1 VTNYRREGQEGQE
14 GREGPEHPAR
24 PECPDRWGWRYP
36 DHSLIPGI
44 HRLRCGL
51 AAAALLALAAAAC
64 DDSPTRPTG
73 TLTIS
78 CPASQTVQSLDGNPV
93 AVTFAAP
100 VVTGG
105 TPPVTT
111 TCTRQ
116 SGSRFDVGSTDV
128 ACTARDAAQH
138 TASCSFRVT
147 VVAPPKLSATKFLA
161 FGDSMTEGEIPT
173 TCSLGAPP
181 VSRCAMAASLTLSEW
196 LLDTRQLRAEA
207 IVSSASYPSKLAA
220 LLASRYSSQSMV
232 VVNAGKGGEMAVDG
246 ADRLPG
252 VLTMQAP
259 EVLLLLEG
267 INDIHKPGRSQA
279 ASIGPL
285 VQALRT
291 MIHDARS
298 RGARVFVSTLLPE
311 DKCGCRAFDF
321 VDGRDD
327 IVAANAQI
335 RVMAASEG
343 VVLVDL
349 YPGFAGQ
356 TTALLSF
363 DGLHPNE
370 AGYAKMAEMF
380 FEAIRQ
386 QLESGTKQGSG
397 SPNQ

>member
-1 VTNYRREGQEGQE
+1 MM
-14 GREGPEHPAR
+14 PATR
-24 PECPDRWGWRYP
+24 ICWHAW
-36 DHSLIPGI
+36 
-44 HRLRCGL
+44 
-51 AAAALLALAAAAC
+51 AAALIALVATAC
-64 DDSPTRPTG
+64 GDSPTGPTPG
-73 TLTIS
+73 ALTIA
-78 CPASQTVQSLDGNPV
+78 CPAPQTLQSPDGSSV
-93 AVTFAAP
+93 AVAFAAP
-100 VVTGG
+100 VATGG

-116 SGSRFDVGSTDV
+116 SGSPFDVGSTDV

-138 TASCSFRVT
+138 VASCSFRIA
-147 VVAPPKLSATKFLA
+147 VVAPPRLSATKFLA

-181 VSRCAMAASLTLSEW
+181 VSRCAMAAPLTLSEW
-196 LLDTRQLRAEA
+196 LLDARQLRAEA
-207 IVSSASYPSKLAA
+207 IVSSASYPSKLAE
-220 LLASRYSSQSMV
+220 LLASRYSAQSMV

-252 VLTMQAP
+252 VLTMQAT

-285 VQALRT
+285 VQALRS
-291 MIHDARS
+291 MIGVARN
-298 RGARVFVSTLLPE
+298 RGARVFVGTLLPE
-311 DKCGCRAFDF
+311 DGCGCRAFDL

-327 IVAANAQI
+327 VVAANAQI

-343 VVLVDL
+343 AVLVDL
-349 YPGFAGQ
+349 YPGFVGQ
-356 TTALLSF
+356 TRALLSF

-386 QLESGTKQGSG
+386 QLEGGTRQGSG
-397 SPNQ
+397 SLIQ